1 MNVSAKDK
9 ATRKE
14 QSIVIKA
21 SSGLSDEDI
30 EKMVKDAE
38 LHAEE
43 DKQFQELVNARNQA
57 EALVHSARKSMD
69 DLGDQVTAEE
79 RTPIEDACTEVE
91 EALKEGSL
99 EAINSS
105 SEKLTELASSLAQK
119 AYEAAQAEGAQEDG
133 STSSGEQE
141 TTDDNVVDADF
152 EEVKDDKDTA
162 NEK

>member
-1 MNVSAKDK
+1 M
-9 ATRKE
+9 
-14 QSIVIKA
+14 
-21 SSGLSDEDI
+21 
-30 EKMVKDAE
+30 
-38 LHAEE
+38 
-43 DKQFQELVNARNQA
+43 NARNQA

-69 DLGDQVTAEE
+69 DLGDKVTAEE
-79 RTPIEDACTEVE
+79 RTPIEDACSEVE

-99 EAINSS
+99 ETINAS

-119 AYEAAQAEGAQEDG
+119 AYEAAQAEGAQGDE